1 MKVSIE
7 ISEIQFLKVLALSP
21 ANNEQSEAVLAKF
34 RETPEIDLTEKCRND
49 PDFSQL
55 NLAVSALALSV
66 IAEKIQS

>member
-1 MKVSIE
+1 MKVSIN
-7 ISEIQFLKVLALSP
+7 ISEIQLLKVLALSP
-21 ANNEQSEAVLAKF
+21 ANDKQSEAILAKF
-34 RETPEIDLTEKCRND
+34 RETPEIDLTEKCQND